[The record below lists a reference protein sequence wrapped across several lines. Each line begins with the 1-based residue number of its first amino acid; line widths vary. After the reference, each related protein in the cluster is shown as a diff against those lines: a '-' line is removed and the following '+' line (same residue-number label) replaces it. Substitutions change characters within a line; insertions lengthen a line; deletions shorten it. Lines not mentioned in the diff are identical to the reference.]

1 MNRGAWWATVC
12 RVAKSQTQLKRLNT
26 QMKEEKTWNVRKQKC
41 GCLIWPR
48 GRLLDDQGDSAW
60 IGQIG
65 PVSPWRKSPEARL
78 LYLEQGRGRA
88 LLRGRGLDQAMCS
101 SLSVAPLSFST
112 IFYGSQKVQL

>member
-65 PVSPWRKSPEARL
+65 PVSPRRKSPEARL